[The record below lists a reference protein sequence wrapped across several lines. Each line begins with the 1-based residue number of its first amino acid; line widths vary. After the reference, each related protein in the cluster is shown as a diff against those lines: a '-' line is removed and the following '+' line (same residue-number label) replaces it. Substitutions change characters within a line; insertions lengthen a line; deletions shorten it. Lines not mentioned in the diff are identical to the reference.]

1 MQSDAEEVW
10 ITVPEGR
17 PDTIVITVPTVEER
31 SSDAPSWAERVES
44 NQMSHMDSSAAAVYP
59 SHLRSEIFD
68 FDGVLPTERLGE
80 LSHDNRLRL
89 FRLNGVP
96 NRPCTARFSLPDPSI
111 DSSRIMEEVV
121 STGVER
127 KFVKCIQRF
136 RSGVVEITFA
146 RKADCDLF
154 LSKAAIPSPRRPSFF
169 GRPART
175 SFTFVTVRDAPWELN
190 DKLITDRLEQY
201 GTVLSCRRAFNQSLL
216 PEKIHDGRR
225 VIRMSLRRD
234 IPSFI
239 KFGPFWVRVF
249 YPGQPKVCWKC
260 ASPDHIG
267 RECPSQYCFN
277 CDKCGHLAHDCD
289 ELIKCSLCKSE
300 DHLAIDC
307 PANWGRRTLA
317 QRNPPRTE
325 EPEPAMDTGEEE
337 IDDESTVAETE
348 DSQDSQ
354 ELQEPEPFPSEDLTG
369 SSSEEEVSDSIDEFT
384 SSGVDPTPHQRKR
397 SAVKVSTI
405 HKKSRTDENP
415 P

>member
-1 MQSDAEEVW
+1 
-10 ITVPEGR
+10 
-17 PDTIVITVPTVEER
+17 
-31 SSDAPSWAERVES
+31 
-44 NQMSHMDSSAAAVYP
+44 
-59 SHLRSEIFD
+59 
-68 FDGVLPTERLGE
+68 
-80 LSHDNRLRL
+80 
-89 FRLNGVP
+89 
-96 NRPCTARFSLPDPSI
+96 
-111 DSSRIMEEVV
+111 MEEVV

-169 GRPART
+169 GLSART
-175 SFTFVTVRDAPWELN
+175 PFTFVTVRDAPWKLN

-239 KFGPFWVRVF
+239 GPFLVRVF

-277 CDKCGHLAHDCD
+277 CDRCGHLAHDCD

-317 QRNPPRTE
+317 QRTLPRTG
-325 EPEPAMDTGEEE
+325 EPEPAMDTV
-337 IDDESTVAETE
+337 DESTATETK
-348 DSQDSQ
+348 DSQ

-369 SSSEEEVSDSIDEFT
+369 SSSEEEVSDSIDVFT
-384 SSGVDPTPHQRKR
+384 SSDVDPTPHQRL
-397 SAVKVSTI
+397 SLI
-405 HKKSRTDENP
+405 HI
-415 P
+415 

>member
-1 MQSDAEEVW
+1 MQADAEEAW

-31 SSDAPSWAERVES
+31 FSDAPSWAERVES

-59 SHLRSEIFD
+59 SHLRSDIFD
-68 FDGVLPTERLGE
+68 FDGVLPTERLGK
-80 LSHDNRLRL
+80 LSHDNQLCL

-146 RKADCDLF
+146 READCDLF
-154 LSKAAIPSPRRPSFF
+154 LSKAAIPSNRRPSFF
-169 GRPART
+169 G
-175 SFTFVTVRDAPWELN
+175 LN

-239 KFGPFWVRVF
+239 KFGPFLVRVF

-267 RECPSQYCFN
+267 RECPSQSCFN
-277 CDKCGHLAHDCD
+277 CDKCGHLARDCD

-307 PANWGRRTLA
+307 PANWGQRTLA
-317 QRNPPRTE
+317 QRTPPRTE

-348 DSQDSQ
+348 DSQ

-384 SSGVDPTPHQRKR
+384 SSDVDPTPHQRKR
-397 SAVKVSTI
+397 SAVKLSTI

-415 P
+415 PYFLPSELRH